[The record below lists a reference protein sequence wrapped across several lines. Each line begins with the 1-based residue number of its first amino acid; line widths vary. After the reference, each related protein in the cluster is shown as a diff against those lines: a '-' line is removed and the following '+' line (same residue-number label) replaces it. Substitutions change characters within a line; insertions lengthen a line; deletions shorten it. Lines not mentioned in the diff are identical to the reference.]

1 MQETQEQRTEEPGEL
16 QSMESQR
23 VRRDWVTVLNI
34 ALLCKKEAAS
44 FSPLLFS
51 SLIIT
56 LSLYLEYYYRLME
69 SLILFNALLSII
81 IIILSDTGTCPKF
94 GQCQSLQTSSH
105 ILFTS
110 FHQSFRAS
118 LLAQMIKNLPAIQET
133 WIQSLGRDLFLEKKM
148 EIHSS
153 ILAWRIPWTEKR
165 GGPQFMGS
173 QIVRHDWVAKHD
185 QAFN

>member
-1 MQETQEQRTEEPGEL
+1 
-16 QSMESQR
+16 MESQR
-23 VRRDWVTVLNI
+23 VRHDWVTVLNI
-34 ALLCKKEAAS
+34 ALLCKKEASS
-44 FSPLLFS
+44 FSRLLFS

-81 IIILSDTGTCPKF
+81 IIILSDTGNYPKF
-94 GQCQSLQTSSH
+94 DQCQSLQTSSH

-133 WIQSLGRDLFLEKKM
+133 WIQSLSWEGLLEKWM
-148 EIHSS
+148 ATHSS
-153 ILAWRIPWTEKR
+153 ILAWRIPRTEEP
-165 GGPQFMGS
+165 GGLLSKGS
-173 QIVRHDWVAKHD
+173 QSIFYYFLAFWQSFCPTVNLD
-185 QAFN
+185 QL